1 MSSTMRQISP
11 VILSLEA
18 AQSATAAA
26 LKKIRT
32 LDIPYTVSVVDG
44 AGHIVLMTRMDGAAI
59 ASIDTS
65 IAKARTSVY
74 FGAAT
79 KDLAAA
85 VADGQPLATIQ
96 TSTSIPLA
104 FVAGAVPIKNGAGVV
119 VGAIGAGGGSPQQD
133 HEVAAAALSALRAV

>member
-1 MSSTMRQISP
+1 MSNSMTQISP
-11 VILSLEA
+11 IIMSLQA
-18 AQSATAAA
+18 AQDATAAA
-26 LKKIRT
+26 LKKVRSFG
-32 LDIPYTVSVVDG
+32 IPYTVSIVDG
-44 AGHIVLMTRMDGAAI
+44 AGHILLVTRMDGAAI

-104 FVAGAVPIKNGAGVV
+104 FVAGAIPVKNSTGVV
-119 VGAIGAGGGSPQQD
+119 VGAVGAGGGSPQQD
-133 HEVAAAALSALRAV
+133 HEVAAAALTAL